1 MEAITALE
9 DEILIH
15 LPQPRVWSLLTD
27 WTAAPEWMP
36 GVDTMHAHGAAAPGQ
51 VLRYTAGDHER
62 QLSVVTYEP
71 GGALTLATGSDG
83 ADVRI
88 EYGYL
93 LVAEGDQT
101 RLRLRVGVRVNG
113 DGGNGV
119 GELREALADAES
131 GQLESF
137 RAYAE
142 KAP

>member
-9 DEILIH
+9 DETLIH
-15 LPQPRVWSLLTD
+15 LPQSRVWSLLTD

-36 GVDTMHAHGAAAPGQ
+36 GVDAMHAQGAAAPGQ
-51 VLRYTAGDHER
+51 VLKYTSGEHER
-62 QLSVVTYEP
+62 QLAVVTYEP

-93 LVAEGDQT
+93 LVANGDQT
-101 RLRLRVGVRVNG
+101 RLRLRVGIRVNG
-113 DGGNGV
+113 AGSDGV
-119 GELREALADAES
+119 DELREALAEAES
-131 GQLESF
+131 GQLEAF